1 MGHRARPL
9 LNFKF
14 RAIGEDASLL
24 ASAGVYCAR
33 EGEAIMRNLMRSV
46 AALGVLSILAGCSST
61 SLLNP
66 YVGGDIRSP
75 LEAAQTRPAPARA
88 AAVAG
93 EGAGPPA
100 EGAEPAEESAPLYY
114 GLLPDQ
120 IARASALQTA
130 YYDAVGHQAL
140 LRNGLALTLIPLTA
154 GALFHDS
161 THPGSD
167 FAAGVAMVTSA
178 GLGVGGF
185 MQSPPRQRVYLSGV
199 NAVACAVLKSQ
210 PYLITSE
217 GHEQLVLR
225 QSDLLTALAAVQTL
239 VDRAPTTRA
248 LAREVSAARE
258 ALTRGQLAASDFSE
272 VMAQIEG
279 APMALHTDLT
289 FIRVSVA
296 QQVTRTEP
304 DLEALAGVL
313 NRLRTTPAPSG
324 AAEPPATPTETEDAQ
339 APRVDAGVLA
349 AATANLNAAVL
360 VARSVVDGRRR
371 MRAEAAAS
379 PACATGIASGS
390 TFSVQP
396 GEASATLVRGV
407 PVDFVVSG
415 SMLTA
420 NVTYSLAGP
429 STSDLEVA
437 VTRNQGS
444 VTFRVTAKAGAS
456 AGTRLLTISDR
467 NGEDTFTTSLIVP
480 ES

>member
-1 MGHRARPL
+1 
-9 LNFKF
+9 
-14 RAIGEDASLL
+14 
-24 ASAGVYCAR
+24 
-33 EGEAIMRNLMRSV
+33 MRNLMRSV

-75 LEAAQTRPAPARA
+75 LEAAQTRPAPARVA
-88 AAVAG
+88 ARDN
-93 EGAGPPA
+93 
-100 EGAEPAEESAPLYY
+100 AEPAGDDAEPVEETAPLYY

-140 LRNGLALTLIPLTA
+140 MRNGLALTLIPLTA
-154 GALFHDS
+154 GALFHDT

-279 APMALHTDLT
+279 APIALHTDLT

-296 QQVTRTEP
+296 QQITRTEP

-324 AAEPPATPTETEDAQ
+324 AAEPPATPTPAG
-339 APRVDAGVLA
+339 APERVDAATLA

-390 TFSVQP
+390 TFTVQP
-396 GEASATLVRGV
+396 GNATETLVRGV

-429 STSDLEVA
+429 NTSDLEVA